1 MFRSKYTEQLVD
13 RKAETIVRF
22 CRLRSNGF
30 LLEEIN
36 ELIEILRLAIDEK
49 NEHMNTAIE
58 KICETASVPFVKLRT
73 SDQLKFVPK
82 LSVFL
87 DSLRY
92 YI

>member
-36 ELIEILRLAIDEK
+36 ELIEILRLAIE
-49 NEHMNTAIE
+49 E
-58 KICETASVPFVKLRT
+58 
-73 SDQLKFVPK
+73 
-82 LSVFL
+82 
-87 DSLRY
+87 
-92 YI
+92 